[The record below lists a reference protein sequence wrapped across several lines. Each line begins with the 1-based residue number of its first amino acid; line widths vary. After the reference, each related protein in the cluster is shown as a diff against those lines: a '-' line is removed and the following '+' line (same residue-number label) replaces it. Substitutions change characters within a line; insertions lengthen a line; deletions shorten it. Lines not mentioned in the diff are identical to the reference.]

1 MSDPN
6 QNQDSPE
13 REQQQQ
19 QQPEE
24 TRIETPPPEIPPVN
38 TTPQP
43 VTSDPQLTEE
53 QDTSTRVEIPPPGH
67 ESTPKVE
74 ANGRRRKSNTGVQEG
89 PPEIVD
95 DSYYDGKWWRRG
107 SYARHRS
114 VDGGQQPNGNV
125 GE

>member
-13 REQQQQ
+13 REQHE
-19 QQPEE
+19 QPEE
-24 TRIETPPPEIPPVN
+24 TRIETPPPEIPPVS
-38 TTPQP
+38 TGPQP
-43 VTSDPQLTEE
+43 DTSHPQLTEE
-53 QDTSTRVEIPPPGH
+53 QDTTARVDIPPPGH

-74 ANGRRRKSNTGVQEG
+74 ANGRRRKSNTGTTAG
-89 PPEIVD
+89 PEIVD

-114 VDGGQQPNGNV
+114 VDGGQPNGNV